1 LKPMNTDAVKR
12 TAINICV
19 DVASIILI
27 TAACSTGAMGF
38 YTLYSSYY
46 KTLSLPTPESF
57 SAASLQFA
65 SSISFIFAVL
75 YTRKYRIKDPAEPR
89 KIDSKLGSSSS

>member
-1 LKPMNTDAVKR
+1 MKTNGLKR
-12 TAINICV
+12 TIINIGV
-19 DVASIILI
+19 DVASILLI

-46 KTLSLPTPESF
+46 KTGSLPTPENF

-65 SSISFIFAVL
+65 STISFIFAVL
-75 YTRKYRIKDPAEPR
+75 FTRKYRIKD
-89 KIDSKLGSSSS
+89 DSAQPLEKT

>member
-1 LKPMNTDAVKR
+1 LKLKVDGIKR
-12 TAINICV
+12 TLINIGV
-19 DVASIILI
+19 DIASILLI

-65 SSISFIFAVL
+65 STISFMFAVL
-75 YTRKYRIKDPAEPR
+75 FTRKYRIKDEPDPLPKNKEAE
-89 KIDSKLGSSSS
+89 